1 MTSNELTPVLEP
13 KTNRP
18 PEEVGREVVRLLDQH
33 DEVRVRKGDNEYDIQ
48 IFVRE

>member
-1 MTSNELTPVLEP
+1 MTSDELTPVLQP

-18 PEEVGREVVRLLDQH
+18 PEEVGRKVFRLLDRH
-33 DEVRVRKGDNEYDIQ
+33 EELVVRAGDDEYDIQ